1 MKNKKILL
9 VIIPILIILI
19 MAIAITISILYVATD
34 TFKSNDT
41 LFAQYFNQNEEL
53 LSILEN
59 ANIEEQK
66 KFKNTNN
73 YTSNGELIVSIQE
86 GTNTQEIKA
95 TTASRHDA
103 STNRTYSE
111 MILKNGEADLIKMSY
126 IKSGDVYAIKYE
138 DVLANYIGIRNS
150 DLKTFAKNMG
160 MSASDISN
168 IPDTIDFSSLDD
180 ITEFTDE
187 QKQHIKD
194 TYLPIILENIEKSKY
209 TKTSK
214 SQISVDGVSYVTN
227 AYDVVIDGNTLKQIV
242 TACLTT
248 LKNDNTTLIMIS
260 SKLSSLNLGSDFTD
274 ITKLSQMIEKLIE
287 QVQSSEANENT
298 MKITIYEYKG
308 TTIRTMIQIPNIIKM
323 TIDKLG
329 QENNK
334 KAIITIERNTTTT
347 SNDVTAETNN
357 TIVTSQIILEQMITN
372 SETLNEIT
380 IIPDMK
386 NSMQKVIMSTS
397 IGKVLNGVINN
408 SSNISITNSTDGINS
423 QTIDT
428 SYTQTIQEVSQVEEI
443 LELKNSN
450 TIIVNNYSKE
460 QLVPF
465 LENLGN
471 KVTQILPSKLVQLG
485 INLGIDQNTNI
496 NIDAS
501 VNANTATNNIVN
513 LTKTITKAISIV
525 GTSGLT
531 IANANGV
538 NIQNIVA
545 VGFVEIYYS
554 YNEQMNMLK
563 AAENA
568 QQQTQATEEYDQFA
582 LNTQAYIDDYINQV
596 VQ

>member
-1 MKNKKILL
+1 
-9 VIIPILIILI
+9 
-19 MAIAITISILYVATD
+19 MAIVITIAILYVATD
-34 TFKSNDT
+34 TFKSNSE
-41 LFAQYFNQNEEL
+41 LFAKYFAQNEEL

-59 ANIEEQK
+59 TNIEEQK
-66 KFKNTNN
+66 KFKKTNN
-73 YTSNGELIVSIQE
+73 YTSNGELLVSIQE

-95 TTASRHDA
+95 TTASRHDS

-111 MILKNGEADLIKMSY
+111 MILKNGETDLIKMSY
-126 IKSGDVYAIKYE
+126 INSGDVYAIKYE

-160 MSASDISN
+160 MSDSDISS
-168 IPDTIDFSSLDD
+168 IPDTIDFSVLDN

-194 TYLPIILENIEKSKY
+194 TYFPIILENIEKSKY
-209 TKTSK
+209 TKISK
-214 SQISVDGVSYVTN
+214 SQISVDGVSYVTK
-227 AYDVVIDGNTLKQIV
+227 AYDVAIDGNTLKQIV

-260 SKLSSLNLGSDFTD
+260 SKLSSLNLGNDFTD
-274 ITKLSQMIEKLIE
+274 ITKLSQMIEKSIE
-287 QVQSSEANENT
+287 QVQNSETNEST

-308 TTIRTMIQIPNIIKM
+308 TTIRTMIEIPDIIKM

-334 KAIITIERNTTTT
+334 KAIITVERNETTT
-347 SNDVTAETNN
+347 SNNVIAENNN

-386 NSMQKVIMSTS
+386 NSMQKVMMSTS

-428 SYTQTIQEVSQVEEI
+428 SYTQAIQAVAQVEEI

-471 KVTQILPSKLVQLG
+471 QVMQIVPSKLVQLG
-485 INLGIDQNTNI
+485 INLGINQNTNTGTSMNTDM
-496 NIDAS
+496 NIGVS
-501 VNANTATNNIVN
+501 INANTVTDNIEN
-513 LTKTITKAISIV
+513 LTKAISIV

-531 IANANGV
+531 IANANGL
-538 NIQNIVA
+538 NIQNIVV
-545 VGFVEIYYS
+545 VGFVETVYYS
-554 YNEQMNMLK
+554 YNVQMNALK
-563 AAENA
+563 AVENA
-568 QQQTQATEEYDQFA
+568 QQQQTQAREEYNQFA
-582 LNTQAYIDDYINQV
+582 ANTQAYLDDYINQIG
-596 VQ
+596 Q